1 MEFVKTANRKKIIA
15 IIFSVILLGTFLLS
29 AVFLAEEIG
38 HHDCIGDDC
47 PICETIEQCVYN
59 LTVVG
64 MAVLF
69 IAVCVSIKAFISHII
84 KTLLMSG
91 YSLSP
96 VEYKVRLN
104 N

>member
-59 LTVVG
+59 LTIVG

-69 IAVCVSIKAFISHII
+69 VAICNGVLGFINQLK
-84 KTLLMSG
+84 KTVPMIRF
-91 YSLSP
+91 SLSP
-96 VEYKVRLN
+96 VEYKVRMN

>member
-1 MEFVKTANRKKIIA
+1 MEFVKNANRKKIIA
-15 IIFSVILLGTFLLS
+15 IIFSVILLVTFLLS

-59 LTVVG
+59 LTIVG

-69 IAVCVSIKAFISHII
+69 VAICNGALGFINQLK
-84 KTLLMSG
+84 KTVPMIRF
-91 YSLSP
+91 SLSP
-96 VEYKVRLN
+96 VEYKVRMN

>member
-1 MEFVKTANRKKIIA
+1 MEFVKSANSKKKIA
-15 IIFSVILLGTFLLS
+15 VLLGVILLGSFLLS
-29 AVFLAEEIG
+29 SIFVAEEIG